1 MSEPLETEETA
12 KANASGKYP
21 GELMF
26 GWTSH
31 PKAGLFVFI
40 AIAVLSA
47 GLFVADFAVHRHE
60 YIHLA
65 EFKGFYALFGFAA
78 FGLVVLSGWPL
89 RRLLGRPE
97 NYYEP
102 EDQTDD

>member
-1 MSEPLETEETA
+1 MTEPSNSGHEPA
-12 KANASGKYP
+12 PNAAEKNP
-21 GELMF
+21 GDLLF

-31 PKAGLFVFI
+31 KRTGLFVFVFV
-40 AIAVLSA
+40 AVLCA
-47 GLFVADFAVHRHE
+47 ALFLVDFAVDRHE

-65 EFKGFYALFGFAA
+65 EFPGFYALFGFAA
-78 FGLVVLSGWPL
+78 FGGVVLSGWPL

-102 EDQTDD
+102 EDTSND

>member
-21 GELMF
+21 GELLF

-31 PKAGLFVFI
+31 PKAGAYTFI

-47 GLFVADFAVHRHE
+47 LLFGADFLVHRHE
-60 YIHLA
+60 YLHIA
-65 EFKGFYALFGFAA
+65 EFPVFYALFGFASFA
-78 FGLVVLSGWPL
+78 FVVLSGWPL
-89 RRLLGRPE
+89 RKLLGRPE

-102 EDQTDD
+102 ETSSDD